1 VSPEQRLW
9 WRRVALVFTRPREV
23 FLALRSTDED
33 DETARQEPVLLIVIL
48 AGMASIVLSPGWR
61 EVLDE
66 PAVDALAAVVL
77 TFVGGGAEGAFAY
90 FLVGGALHLGT
101 RGMGNQSRFRTTRH
115 VLAFAAVPFAAS
127 LVLVTGLA
135 LLVYGG
141 DWFQQGGSD
150 EGAGGNVLLGVGL
163 AFAAWS
169 AGLLVVG
176 LRETLRLPWQGVV
189 GALLLA
195 GVLLAGLVVLPSVL

>member
-9 WRRVALVFTRPREV
+9 WRRVALVLVRPREV
-23 FLALRSTDED
+23 FAGLRSTDED
-33 DETARQEPVLLIVIL
+33 DEAARQEPVLLIVIL
-48 AGMASIVLSPGWR
+48 AGMAAIVLSPGWR

-66 PAVDALAAVVL
+66 PAVDALAAMVL

-127 LVLVTGLA
+127 LVVVAGLA

-141 DWFQQGGSD
+141 DWFEQGGSD
-150 EGAGGNVLLGVGL
+150 EGAGGNVLIAMGL

-169 AGLLVVG
+169 AGLLVLG
-176 LRETLRLPWQGVV
+176 LRETHRLPWRGVV
-189 GALLLA
+189 GALLLG
-195 GVLLAGLVVLPSVL
+195 GVLLAGLVVLPAVL